1 MVIIYI
7 LIFFTVVTTILC
19 LINNKLNN
27 NKTLEKFSRG
37 FPPVSKYSFQFFY
50 RAVTPLKPL
59 KSPLKIFKPLELPE
73 IFIYKP
79 KFFTPVKDQG
89 RCGGC
94 WAFVI
99 CELLSD
105 DVTIKLIK
113 FGKNLNVQQLLSCYP
128 GDGCDGAAPEDALL
142 WMQEDNFKLEISNEY
157 LQVRS
162 ECVISKTG
170 FAIEKG
176 SIKSL
181 CKDIKRECIKNPTEE
196 EKNLLKENINRMKT
210 QLYRDGP
217 FFGSISIYQDFY
229 NFSGNR
235 AYTKGSDDF
244 IGGHAIEIV
253 GWCDPGVDLR
263 EGFTDGYWVC
273 KNSWSKEW
281 APQYDFPGY
290 FAIKMGVNECGI
302 ESRSGTANT
311 NVDQLWDGSHIPDK
325 LSFSTYKEL
334 LKYIVKNKYKKF

>member
-1 MVIIYI
+1 LFLFISTAVIT
-7 LIFFTVVTTILC
+7 F
-19 LINNKLNN
+19 INNKF
-27 NKTLEKFSRG
+27 NKSNSVLEKFSRG
-37 FPPVSKYSFQFFY
+37 FPPIKKFSFRFYY

-79 KFFTPVKDQG
+79 KYFSSVGDQG

-99 CELLSD
+99 CQMLSD
-105 DVTIKLIK
+105 DITIKIIK

-142 WMQEDNFKLEISNEY
+142 WMLEDNFKLEIKNEY
-157 LQVRS
+157 LQVKS
-162 ECVISKTG
+162 ECQLSETG
-170 FAIEKG
+170 ITVENN

-181 CKDIKRECIKNPTEE
+181 CKDIERECITNPTVEE
-196 EKNLLKENINRMKT
+196 EKLLKENIKRMKT
-210 QLYRDGP
+210 QLYKDGP
-217 FFGSISIYQDFY
+217 FFGSLSIYQDFF
-229 NFSGNR
+229 NFLGDKV
-235 AYTKGSDDF
+235 YTKGSDEL

-263 EGFTDGYWVC
+263 SGFKDGYWVC
-273 KNSWSKEW
+273 KNSWSKYW
-281 APQYDFPGY
+281 APKYDFPGY

-311 NVDQLWDGSHIPDK
+311 NVEQLWEGEHIPDK
-325 LSFSTYKEL
+325 LAFSTYREL
-334 LKYIVKNKYKKF
+334 LKHIIETKKIEKY

>member
-7 LIFFTVVTTILC
+7 LIFLTISSIVLHVV
-19 LINNKLNN
+19 NDKFN
-27 NKTLEKFSRG
+27 TLEKFGRG
-37 FPPVSKYSFQFFY
+37 FPPIKKFSFRLYY

-59 KSPLKIFKPLELPE
+59 KSPIKVFKPLELPN
-73 IFIYKP
+73 IFIYNP
-79 KFFTPVKDQG
+79 KYFTPVKDQG

-105 DVTIKLIK
+105 DITIKIIK

-142 WMQEDNFKLEISNEY
+142 WMEEDNFILEISNEY
-157 LQVRS
+157 IQLKS
-162 ECVISKTG
+162 ECKKTTIG
-170 FAIEKG
+170 VVLEKG

-181 CKDIKRECIKNPTEE
+181 CKDIERECIANPTPE
-196 EKNLLKENINRMKT
+196 EKKLLEENINRMKT
-210 QLYRDGP
+210 QIYKDGP
-217 FFGSISIYQDFY
+217 FFGSISVYQDFY

-235 AYTKGSDDF
+235 AYTKGSDDL
-244 IGGHAIEIV
+244 IGGHAIEII

-263 EGFTDGYWVC
+263 DGFKGGYWVC
-273 KNSWSKEW
+273 KNSWSTSW

-311 NVDQLWDGSHIPDK
+311 NVEQLWDGSHIPDK
-325 LSFSTYKEL
+325 LVFSNYRDL
-334 LKYIVKNKYKKF
+334 LKHILKNKHKKF